1 MSFFIKRHDQRARD
15 LEPFTFAKMRP
26 EYISRADFLAQI
38 SPLQKGIE
46 IGPFANPLL
55 KGPNVK
61 YLDVLPTEQLKA
73 RARTLGINPDGV
85 PHISYV
91 SNQNGFPEISE
102 VFDYALSCHS
112 IEHQPDLVKHLNQV
126 ERILAPGGSY
136 FLIIPD
142 KRYCFDHYLRESTIA
157 DVVGAFLEN
166 RVNHTPKS
174 VIEHRSLTTHNDPVA
189 HFAGIHG
196 EIVSNQHERVSQ
208 AMIEFKNANG
218 SYIDVHAWQFLPN
231 TFIEIINQLKLLGLT
246 EFEVQMMY
254 ETQVNTQ
261 EFFVML
267 SI

>member
-1 MSFFIKRHDQRARD
+1 M
-15 LEPFTFAKMRP
+15 
-26 EYISRADFLAQI
+26 
-38 SPLQKGIE
+38 
-46 IGPFANPLL
+46 
-55 KGPNVK
+55 
-61 YLDVLPTEQLKA
+61 
-73 RARTLGINPDGV
+73 
-85 PHISYV
+85 
-91 SNQNGFPEISE
+91 
-102 VFDYALSCHS
+102 
-112 IEHQPDLVKHLNQV
+112 
-126 ERILAPGGSY
+126 
-136 FLIIPD
+136 
-142 KRYCFDHYLRESTIA
+142 RESTIA